1 MDTETD
7 TMLSPDGAERS
18 PMVQENSLPRAD
30 SGLGYLRQS
39 LVTGTIIVVPVLLTA
54 FVLLIVL
61 GFLENL
67 LSPIIIPLHRLLGEP
82 GEPGLFT
89 TLLAAGILGGFIAFV
104 GALAESGYTENLEQ
118 YVDEAM
124 GRVPGVS
131 TIHGTLNQLSE
142 IIVESET
149 DNFQEVVLVEYP
161 AEGSYS
167 IAFKTAEPPDVI
179 SQATPGEDMITVFMP
194 MGPNP
199 VMGGFVLYI
208 AEERVHDVDLS
219 VEEGI
224 TSVVSFGV
232 AIEDDEP
239 LPDDP
244 G

>member
-1 MDTETD
+1 M
-7 TMLSPDGAERS
+7 SR
-18 PMVQENSLPRAD
+18 ENRQPQGNRD
-30 SGLGYLRQS
+30 LGYLKQS
-39 LVTGTIIVVPVLLTA
+39 IVTGTVIVVPVLLTA

-67 LSPIIIPLHRLLGEP
+67 LNPIIIPLHRLLGEP

-89 TLLAAGILGGFIAFV
+89 TLLAAGVLGGFIAFV
-104 GALAESGYTENLEQ
+104 GALAESGYTGNLER

-142 IIVESET
+142 IIVESDT

-167 IAFKTAEPPDVI
+167 IAFKTAEPPEVI
-179 SQATPGEDMITVFMP
+179 SQATAGEDMITVFMP

-199 VMGGFVLYI
+199 IMGGFVLYV
-208 AEERVHDVDLS
+208 AEDRVHDVDLS

-232 AIEDDEP
+232 AIEGDED
-239 LPDDP
+239 LPD
-244 G
+244 GSE

>member
-1 MDTETD
+1 MSRKNEQFRK
-7 TMLSPDGAERS
+7 DG
-18 PMVQENSLPRAD
+18 
-30 SGLGYLRQS
+30 GFGYIKQS
-39 LVTGTIIVVPVLLTA
+39 IVTGTVIVVPVLLTA
-54 FVLLIVL
+54 FVLLIGL

-89 TLLAAGILGGFIAFV
+89 TLLAAGILGGFIALV
-104 GALAESGYTENLEQ
+104 GALAESGYTENFEQ

-124 GRVPGVS
+124 SRVPGVS

-142 IIVESET
+142 IIVESDT

-167 IAFKTAEPPDVI
+167 IAFKTAEPPEVI
-179 SQATPGEDMITVFMP
+179 SRAATGEDMITVFMP

-208 AEERVHDVDLS
+208 AEDRVHDVDLS

-232 AIEDDEP
+232 AIEDDERVAG
-239 LPDDP
+239 DRQ
-244 G
+244 

>member
-1 MDTETD
+1 M
-7 TMLSPDGAERS
+7 SRGN
-18 PMVQENSLPRAD
+18 VQPREY
-30 SGLGYLRQS
+30 SGLEYAKQS
-39 LVTGTIIVVPVLLTA
+39 VVTGTIIVVPVLLTL

-67 LSPIIIPLHRLLGEP
+67 LSPIIIPLHRLLGGP

-89 TLLAAGILGGFIAFV
+89 TLLAAGLLGGFITLV
-104 GALAESGYTENLEQ
+104 GVLAESGYTENIER

-131 TIHGTLNQLSE
+131 TVHGTLNQLSE
-142 IIVESET
+142 IIVESDT

-167 IAFKTAEPPDVI
+167 IAFKTAEPPEVI
-179 SQATPGEDMITVFMP
+179 REATAGKDMMTVFMP
-194 MGPNP
+194 FGPNP

-208 AEERVHDVDLS
+208 TEDRVHDIDLT

-232 AIEDDEP
+232 AIEDDGHPES
-239 LPDDP
+239 DF
-244 G
+244 

>member
-1 MDTETD
+1 M
-7 TMLSPDGAERS
+7 SR
-18 PMVQENSLPRAD
+18 ENVPTGKS
-30 SGLGYLRQS
+30 SGFRYVKQS
-39 LVTGTIIVVPVLLTA
+39 VVTGTIIVVPVLLTG
-54 FVLLIVL
+54 FVLLVVL

-89 TLLAAGILGGFIAFV
+89 TLLAVGILGGFIAFV

-124 GRVPGVS
+124 GRVPGIGTV
-131 TIHGTLNQLSE
+131 HGTLNQLSE
-142 IIVESET
+142 ILVENDA

-161 AEGSYS
+161 TEGSYS
-167 IAFKTAEPPDVI
+167 IAFKTAEPPEEI
-179 SQATPGEDMITVFMP
+179 SRATDGEGMITVFMP

-208 AEERVHDVDLS
+208 AEDRVHDVDLS

-232 AIEDDEP
+232 SIEDHEHSEAID
-239 LPDDP
+239 
-244 G
+244 

>member
-1 MDTETD
+1 
-7 TMLSPDGAERS
+7 MLSPDAPELSSMSQGNGQSE
-18 PMVQENSLPRAD
+18 EY
-30 SGLGYLRQS
+30 SGFGYAKQS
-39 LVTGTIIVVPVLLTA
+39 VVTGTIIVVPVLLTA
-54 FVLLIVL
+54 FVLLLVL

-89 TLLAAGILGGFIAFV
+89 TLLAAGLLGGFIAFV
-104 GALAESGYTENLEQ
+104 GVLAESGYTENLEQ

-124 GRVPGVS
+124 ARVPGVS
-131 TIHGTLNQLSE
+131 TVHGTLNQLSE
-142 IIVESET
+142 IIVESDT

-167 IAFKTAEPPDVI
+167 VAFKTAEPPEVI
-179 SQATPGEDMITVFMP
+179 SQATAGEDMITVFMP
-194 MGPNP
+194 FGPNP

-208 AEERVHDVDLS
+208 AEDRVHDVDLS

-232 AIEDDEP
+232 SIEDDDQP
-239 LPDDP
+239 NGDFS
-244 G
+244 